1 MLKLVFA
8 VEFFIVLCLLFDDFL
23 IIAIKYIFPIIA
35 ILIIVIIIINE
46 VKNIVKKIVL
56 TKK

>member
-1 MLKLVFA
+1 MLKLIIA
-8 VEFFIVLCLLFDDFL
+8 VEIFIIMCLLFDDFL

-46 VKNIVKKIVL
+46 IKNIVKIVL

>member
-1 MLKLVFA
+1 MIKLIFA
-8 VEFFIVLCLLFDDFL
+8 IEIFIIMCLLFDDFL

-46 VKNIVKKIVL
+46 IKNIVKIVL